1 MAVGLPEPPKST
13 PEMAKL
19 TGMTSRTLMVTQYTS
34 RSTAGRLVVG
44 PEQNVEVNRIFDLM
58 RGQLVAKYGPGT
70 YKFEVGDEGGP
81 DREQWTVKLGPDGPD
96 SNAGPFAGGPADPF
110 AGANGDAFSSLQ
122 IAPGWF
128 YNEQIGAIVS
138 PRGQIMKWAPGAPL
152 PAGIGPAAAAGQTI
166 FPAPATPVAAPSFG
180 GWGNEPDPRL
190 KALEDQ
196 LRAEREARKEEENRR
211 ALDDLRNGFQKTF
224 EVMNTRFETLIEK
237 LAAPKAGPTDE
248 VAALRAELDRQR
260 ERADARDR
268 DEAFRAELRAVEARS
283 ETRTQDLLRE
293 MKGSTA
299 ENPIMTLLGQIM
311 MANQGSSTAAVT
323 AIRDQSALQTESM
336 RQQIALIAEKMGS
349 QSMTPERMI
358 QFMNSVA
365 SGSKTANEAINSE
378 QVGMFKT
385 LFGMARDVI
394 DMRRDAEG
402 PGVSPWVGLAERF
415 VEGAGKIGQIAAAAA
430 AQKAATPAPVPQRP
444 RAVQPQVPGQ
454 PGRPVMAPVPR
465 PGPVHV
471 MTSTEERE
479 AVAERVFKRRKP
491 SGDRMGAAAA
501 ATPGTP
507 PGEAPKPR
515 APRRRPAPIG
525 VGPDQGTA
533 PAEAPI
539 EVVEVADQQV
549 GQPPT
554 VLNVEQLAQLP
565 IEMIRQIASSF
576 ADDEFFGSLV
586 QRVGELRQGVTAN
599 LAPALAAEYALQ
611 GRDHLRGASEF
622 PPVLE
627 LLLAGHLTVVVERL
641 FPNATDE
648 YRALV
653 VEAME
658 AQMRADMPD
667 DEEEEGD
674 DAAA

>member
-110 AGANGDAFSSLQ
+110 AGANGDSFSSLQ

-152 PAGIGPAAAAGQTI
+152 PAGIGPTAAPGQTI
-166 FPAPATPVAAPSFG
+166 FPAPATPVSAPSFG

-211 ALDDLRNGFQKTF
+211 ALDDLRTGFAKTV
-224 EVMNTRFETLIEK
+224 EAMNLRFETLLEK
-237 LAAPKAGPTDE
+237 IAAPKAGPTDE

-260 ERADARDR
+260 ERQEARDR
-268 DEAFRAELRAVEARS
+268 EELLRAEMRAAEAR
-283 ETRTQDLLRE
+283 TQELLRE
-293 MKGSTA
+293 MKGAAA
-299 ENPIMTLLGQIM
+299 ENPMMTLLGQLM
-311 MANQGSSTAAVT
+311 MASQGSGAAAVAAIRDSSQMQNESMRAQLQLLADKMGSST
-323 AIRDQSALQTESM
+323 
-336 RQQIALIAEKMGS
+336 
-349 QSMTPERMI
+349 MTPERMI
-358 QFMNSVA
+358 EFMRSI
-365 SGSKTANEAINSE
+365 STTSKTANEAINSE

-394 DMRRDAEG
+394 DMQRDAGG
-402 PGVSPWVGLAERF
+402 PAPSPWMGLAEKL

-430 AQKAATPAPVPQRP
+430 ATKPAMVAQPRPQQP
-444 RAVQPQVPGQ
+444 RQPAVAGQ
-454 PGRPVMAPVPR
+454 PGRPAVGPVAR
-465 PGPVHV
+465 PAPVHV

-479 AVAERVFKRRKP
+479 AVAERVFKRKKP
-491 SGDRMGAAAA
+491 SSDRMGAAAA

-507 PGEAPKPR
+507 AGEAPKR
-515 APRRRPAPIG
+515 APRRRPVPIG
-525 VGPDQGTA
+525 VGPDVA
-533 PAEAPI
+533 PVSAEAPI
-539 EVVEVADQQV
+539 EVVEAADQQV

-554 VLNVEQLAQLP
+554 VLSVQQLAQLP
-565 IEMIRQIASSF
+565 IEMIRQIAGGF

-653 VEAME
+653 VEAMD
-658 AQMRADMPD
+658 AQMRADMPE
-667 DEEEEGD
+667 DEEDEGD